1 MQEEIAPQPN
11 FNQTIPQQFPVIEMS
26 PRSDEKEENKNDT
39 SFDQLVGINNDL
51 ILRFKESGV
60 SPEGNFDE
68 DDDEVNQIS
77 DGRRFS

>member
-1 MQEEIAPQPN
+1 
-11 FNQTIPQQFPVIEMS
+11 MS

-68 DDDEVNQIS
+68 DDDEVN
-77 DGRRFS
+77 